1 MDEFFVAILRSS
13 AGFYCETKQQQAE
26 TDETD
31 ASHSFECGRDS
42 MGVEEFPKGLTE
54 FATQLSV
61 EIGKAGEGYD
71 DRHAVAEKQIDGI
84 DQFERGRVVK

>member
-1 MDEFFVAILRSS
+1 
-13 AGFYCETKQQQAE
+13 
-26 TDETD
+26 
-31 ASHSFECGRDS
+31 